1 MAKEKK
7 SSKDLE
13 KAKKAI
19 KSKAK
24 PEKESKAKKRPK
36 GDDEDDAKSKK
47 DKTPK
52 IDLMSMYSE
61 SMDVISKRQGF
72 ESSSLDV
79 APAMS
84 TGLLCYDL
92 LLGGGIFPCMMTGA
106 GNEQCAK
113 TTLALMTM
121 AAAINENIPIIAMA
135 DFEGSTKNSK
145 PYVASILRT
154 CGVKL
159 NVDQVFGKRDS
170 EGKWKIKPR
179 VRYRAEVILE
189 KFYDWVSEILRE
201 LPDKKFVENE
211 WWLVFDEK
219 NKRHKAMAGEFVDE
233 AMTRKYGNGLWVKA
247 PDDKIQA
254 IIFVDSYTAMQPKV
268 KDEEEISNQLSVKA
282 SAFSKQLERV
292 KGRMAEKM
300 VTIYGLNH
308 LRSNPMAMFG
318 PKEDE
323 KGGNALKQ
331 FSDIRVR
338 QTSRSLS
345 AAPFKAVADKKFNE
359 AEASVEF
366 EGNNDT
372 YRYVH
377 LRTNKNKL
385 ATPDRETFIR
395 IWVRDGQG
403 QARGIDP
410 VFDTIYYLKQ
420 TGQLSGNRKAFK
432 LNLDGLGK
440 TKNALSW
447 SDIKSWV
454 LGDKEMMTKISKKA
468 GFAPMSLRKFCFKQ
482 MAKGKG
488 DELYAAVEASKGKQ
502 DDNDDE

>member
-1 MAKEKK
+1 MAKEKTTK
-7 SSKDLE
+7 KVG
-13 KAKKAI
+13 KADQSGRPKRT
-19 KSKAK
+19 KSKEVEEVK
-24 PEKESKAKKRPK
+24 TSKA
-36 GDDEDDAKSKK
+36 SKK
-47 DKTPK
+47 PK
-52 IDLMSMYSE
+52 MDLMSMYSD

-121 AAAINENIPIIAMA
+121 GSAINKNVPIIAMA

-159 NVDQVFGKRDS
+159 TIDQVFGKRDS
-170 EGKWKIKPR
+170 DGKWKIKPR

-201 LPDKKFVENE
+201 LPDKKYVEGK

-219 NKRHKAMAGEFVDE
+219 NKRHKAMAGEFVD
-233 AMTRKYGNGLWVKA
+233 ASMTRKYGNGLWVEA
-247 PDDKIQA
+247 PDDQIQA

-359 AEASVEF
+359 AERSVEF
-366 EGNNDT
+366 EGRNDT

-377 LRTNKNKL
+377 LKTVKNKI

-403 QARGIDP
+403 VARGIDP

-420 TGQLSGNRKAFK
+420 TGQLSGQRKAFK
-432 LNLDGLGK
+432 LNLEGLGK
-440 TKNALSW
+440 SKSALSW
-447 SDIKSWV
+447 DELKTWV
-454 LGDKEMMTKISKKA
+454 LGDRDAMTKISKKA
-468 GFAPMSLRKFCFKQ
+468 GFSPMNLRSFCFKQ
-482 MAKGKG
+482 ISKGVG
-488 DELYAAVEASKGKQ
+488 DELYAAVQANATKSSDE
-502 DDNDDE
+502 DDED